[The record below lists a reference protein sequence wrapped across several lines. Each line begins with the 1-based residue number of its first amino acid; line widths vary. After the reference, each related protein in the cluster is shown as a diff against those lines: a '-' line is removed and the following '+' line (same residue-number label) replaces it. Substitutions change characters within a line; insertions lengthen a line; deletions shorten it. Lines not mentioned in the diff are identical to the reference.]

1 MKSTF
6 SNLPP
11 PKTACAAALFFITG
25 LSFLIAGA
33 VLFWGGTHQK
43 DKGFTFLILGGISNQ
58 LFLYFISLFYL
69 IIYFIFNC

>member
-11 PKTACAAALFFITG
+11 PKTACAAALFFIVG

-33 VLFWGGTHQK
+33 VLFWGGKHNK
-43 DKGFTFLILGGISNQ
+43 DKGFTFLILGGISKFNI
-58 LFLYFISLFYL
+58 LFILFYVIL
-69 IIYFIFNC
+69 IFL